1 MHVRQLT
8 TAKATV
14 RTLNKS
20 DRVSVAGL
28 RPSEYTYGSLLHAA
42 ARSSRL
48 DIAKRVFAAIQV
60 RKTDASTA
68 HRLLINKLLVC
79 GRFNMWDVLQD
90 GGVAVNVQTYT
101 SLMDAFLKHGGPQAA
116 DMVFRLFDEMRA
128 AGIAPSAVTY
138 GCLLLACRLQ
148 RRVDLAFSL
157 YQQACDEVRSAT
169 RSYRPWDRILRRSSQ
184 VLCSLESVCAHVIRR
199 LLARPSQ
206 HSGTAE
212 DKVRHE
218 TSLRL
223 KLTHVLACH
232 NCSCTTL
239 SHCFVGRP
247 ADGHV
252 P

>member
-157 YQQACDEVRSAT
+157 YQQACDEVRAAT
-169 RSYRPWDRILRRSSQ
+169 CSYRPWDRIARPWDCIIRRSSQ
-184 VLCSLESVCAHVIRR
+184 VLCPL
-199 LLARPSQ
+199 
-206 HSGTAE
+206 
-212 DKVRHE
+212 
-218 TSLRL
+218 
-223 KLTHVLACH
+223 
-232 NCSCTTL
+232 
-239 SHCFVGRP
+239 
-247 ADGHV
+247 
-252 P
+252 